1 MKKHYTRL
9 TAVLLGLGAFSAS
22 AQFVSTF
29 EKFALQPNSVK
40 NGSGAPVDAKFNSGN
55 VEFPNTYQ
63 SDYAYWSHGWA
74 YSTMQNDSTSGY
86 TNMYA
91 AYTKTGN
98 NASAKYAVGQ
108 QNSMFR
114 VSGADAKKAV
124 KGLYITNGTYAAL
137 SMKNG
142 DNVAKKFGGASGH
155 DPDFF
160 VVTIKKYLNGV
171 EGPDSVNCYL
181 ADFRSSTDSLDYI
194 LNTWKW
200 VNLTS
205 LGNVDSLTFRLTSS
219 DNGQFGINT
228 PTFFCMDDVVT
239 DSDTADF
246 ENLTLAANKFWNKR
260 NAKLTNNFVDT
271 FAVYSNAYS
280 VSNFG
285 DYWSSGFAI
294 STMKDT
300 TTAGY
305 GNLYSS
311 YAGIG
316 ADTSKTYAVAQNGAT
331 ALINLPSTPAAYW
344 PRLKSI
350 DVTNSTYAALSMKNG
365 DAFAKK
371 FGGASGNDS
380 DFFKLTIKGFY
391 KGTGSFIDSVTV
403 YLADFRFADNSK
415 DYITKDWVRVSL
427 SKLNNADSLTFSLTS
442 SDVGQFG
449 MNTPGFFA
457 IDNITYEIL
466 GGMNDTNGELAVSM
480 YPNPAQNSLTIQTK
494 ERAKVTI
501 MDLNGRILLESAID
515 ANTATIGIETL
526 KTGMYLVRVETAE
539 GVATKKL
546 LKQ

>member
-9 TAVLLGLGAFSAS
+9 AAVLLGLGSFSAS
-22 AQFVSTF
+22 AQYKSTF
-29 EKFALQPNSVK
+29 ETFNLQPNSVK

-74 YSTMQNDSTSGY
+74 YSTIQNDTSAGY
-86 TNMYA
+86 TNLYG

-98 NASAKYAVGQ
+98 NASVKYAVGQ
-108 QNSMFR
+108 QNSMF
-114 VSGADAKKAV
+114 SITGSDAKKTV
-124 KGLYITNGTYAAL
+124 KGLYLTNGTYAAL

-142 DNVAKKFGGASGH
+142 DNIAKKFGGVSGQ

-171 EGPDSVNCYL
+171 EGTDSVNCYL
-181 ADFRSSTDSLDYI
+181 ADFRSSVDSLDYI

-200 VNLTS
+200 VDLTS

-228 PTFFCMDDVVT
+228 PTFFCMDDVIT

-246 ENLTLAANKFWNKR
+246 ENLTLASNKFWNKR
-260 NAKLTNNFVDT
+260 NVKLTNVFQEDEFE
-271 FAVYSNAYS
+271 FANSYS

-285 DYWSSGFAI
+285 DYWSGGFAI

-311 YAGIG
+311 YAGKG
-316 ADTSKTYAVAQNGAT
+316 ADTSKTYAVAQNNAT
-331 ALINLPSTPAAYW
+331 LNGPISSTA
-344 PRLKSI
+344 RLDGI
-350 DVTNSTYAALSMKNG
+350 YVTNTTYAALSMKNG

-371 FGGASGNDS
+371 FGGATGNDS
-380 DFFKLTIKGFY
+380 DFFILTIKGFMSNVS
-391 KGTGSFIDSVTV
+391 GPAFDSVNV
-403 YLADFRFADNSK
+403 YLADYRFTDNSK
-415 DYITKDWVRVSL
+415 DYIVKDWIWVDL
-427 SKLNNADSLTFSLTS
+427 AKIKHADSLVFELSS

-457 IDNITYEIL
+457 IDNLSYKLI
-466 GGMNDTNGELAVSM
+466 GGLKEGNSELAVSM
-480 YPNPAQNSLTIQTK
+480 YPNPAQNGITIETK

-501 MDLNGRILLESAID
+501 MDLNGRVLLEGAVE
-515 ANTATIGIETL
+515 ANNATVNIETL